1 MMNLEA
7 FILSYPVLRPS
18 SEEIARRRLLTVN
31 TQAKPSTL
39 KIGKCIIRCRLAGI
53 IWVLADTRS
62 IDG

>member
-1 MMNLEA
+1 MMKLEA
-7 FILSYPVLRPS
+7 FKLSYPVLHPIS
-18 SEEIARRRLLTVN
+18 GEIARRRLPTAN

-39 KIGKCIIRCRLAGI
+39 KIGKCIFRCRLAGI